1 MGNLELK
8 MIKELVKD
16 RNNCWGYE
24 ARRDHAAI
32 VLWCCVALPTQK
44 EASAGPL
51 QLFDDSLDDAI
62 LQGSEL
68 CYLAGCI
75 VTPSLLFLKLVVQE
89 ADILLE
95 NVT

>member
-1 MGNLELK
+1 MKLE
-8 MIKELVKD
+8 
-16 RNNCWGYE
+16 E
-24 ARRDHAAI
+24 AMQP
-32 VLWCCVALPTQK
+32 LFCGCCVALPTQK

-51 QLFDDSLDDAI
+51 QLFDNSLDDAT

-68 CYLAGCI
+68 CCLSGCF

-89 ADILLE
+89 AGSLLE